1 MTMKPFHTA
10 WWACWFK
17 PGGFS
22 QVEHISHPLLINQA
36 NNNTACNMEW
46 LTVIYVIVV
55 SHLRKKTNKHAYK
68 HTCPHTG
75 TCTWHSKNTL
85 LFVLKVKN
93 VSLSQCVLTE
103 MSAFHAK
110 RIWLFQ
116 CFRLSNSACLVM
128 EVKCIL
134 NTAWPEYKLS
144 LCSSLA
150 MMLFLPSLT
159 YNQRLS
165 RPHGPESGSGWV
177 GWGRVRG
184 GDVRLGG
191 TTRYVC
197 VCVYKYSGCK
207 KVSGLICSTD
217 YAVLVAAW
225 QCDCS
230 GLCCFVF
237 FRLNRI
243 LIDRVVL

>member
-1 MTMKPFHTA
+1 MLLLWVIWGKKQTNTHTNTHAHTLARVLGTLRTRFCLFWKLKTFLFHNVYLQR
-10 WWACWFK
+10 WAHFMLRGYDC
-17 PGGFS
+17 FS
-22 QVEHISHPLLINQA
+22 V
-36 NNNTACNMEW
+36 
-46 LTVIYVIVV
+46 
-55 SHLRKKTNKHAYK
+55 
-68 HTCPHTG
+68 
-75 TCTWHSKNTL
+75 
-85 LFVLKVKN
+85 
-93 VSLSQCVLTE
+93 
-103 MSAFHAK
+103 
-110 RIWLFQ
+110 
-116 CFRLSNSACLVM
+116 SNSACLVM